1 MGYNFLDP
9 VFFSLLLPIGK
20 RSTLAKIWGSCSP
33 LWSLRAWK
41 KNLNI
46 NKFCSTADFI
56 PSDEALE
63 KILHLDK

>member
-1 MGYNFLDP
+1 MVYNFLAP

-20 RSTLAKIWGSCSP
+20 RSTLAKIWGSYSP
-33 LWSLRAWK
+33 LWSLQARK

-46 NKFCSTADFI
+46 NKFYSTTDFI

-63 KILHLDK
+63 KILHLDE